1 MRRATT
7 PNVEIRID
15 ECLTGCWYRV
25 TFAQKGGQK
34 LIKDQDECELSDDGK
49 TVYVHLSQRD
59 TLQFSDKYDL
69 RVQVRFGRGDEACA
83 SDIATVKV
91 AEILD
96 EEVI

>member
-25 TFAQKGGQK
+25 TFAQKGGQR
-34 LIKDQDECELSDDGK
+34 LVKDQDDCELSEDGK
-49 TVYVHLSQRD
+49 TINVHLTQQE
-59 TLQFSDKYDL
+59 TLGFSDKYDL
-69 RVQVRFGRGDEACA
+69 RVQVRFGTGDEACA
-83 SDIATVKV
+83 SDIAATRV

>member
-25 TFAQKGGQK
+25 TFAQRGGQR
-34 LIKDQDECELSDDGK
+34 LVKDQDECELSGDGK
-49 TVYVHLSQRD
+49 TIFVHLSQRE
-59 TLQFSDKYDL
+59 TLSFSDKQDL
-69 RVQVRFGRGDEACA
+69 RVQVRFGRDGEACA
-83 SDIATVKV
+83 SDIAAVKV
-91 AEILD
+91 SEILD

>member
-7 PNVEIRID
+7 PKVEIRID
-15 ECLTGCWYRV
+15 ESLNDCWYRV
-25 TFAQKGGQK
+25 TFKQRNGHK
-34 LIKDQDECELSDDGK
+34 LVKDQDVCELSQDGK
-49 TVYVHLSQRD
+49 TIHVPLTQQE
-59 TLQFSDKYDL
+59 TLGFSTNYDL
-69 RVQVRFGRGDEACA
+69 QVQVRFGKDGDACA

>member
-7 PNVEIRID
+7 PTVEIHID
-15 ECLTGCWYRV
+15 ECLTGCWFRV
-25 TFAQKGGQK
+25 AFAQKNGSK
-34 LIKDQDECELSDDGK
+34 LVKDQDECELSEDGK
-49 TVYVHLSQRD
+49 TIQVPLTQRETLS
-59 TLQFSDKYDL
+59 FSDRYDL
-69 RVQVRFGRGDEACA
+69 CVQVRFGSGDEVCA